1 MCAQENNSCFH
12 ASSLLAEGGQPM
24 TQRGPVDEGVVV
36 TIRLWA
42 DLRAPPRQLG
52 DYGAGADVSLPIVVW
67 LTL

>member
-1 MCAQENNSCFH
+1 M
-12 ASSLLAEGGQPM
+12 LAEGGQPM
-24 TQRGPVDEGVVV
+24 PQRGAVDEGVVN
-36 TIRLWA
+36 IRFWA